1 MFSVLQMRI
10 LIILKRLLS
19 LIVRRWLPL
28 LPRNWSTSPNKEV
41 ILYLMVTM
49 FKRMRIWNKGKSVV
63 IVIMMKL
70 RLGNG
75 TRIKT
80 EGEGE
85 GKNGNGQ
92 DEENEGG
99 WRSKWD
105 SIRRKRIG
113 GHSNEEMDGRRI
125 RTRVEEVDWGG
136 NVMGMDESELETS
149 LSVENK
155 MTIGRRSWR

>member
-1 MFSVLQMRI
+1 MFAKLDSSQMASVI
-10 LIILKRLLS
+10 AKELKYFTKQGGN
-19 LIVRRWLPL
+19 IVFDGIYEM
-28 LPRNWSTSPNKEV
+28 K
-41 ILYLMVTM
+41 
-49 FKRMRIWNKGKSVV
+49 IWNKGKSVV

-99 WRSKWD
+99 
-105 SIRRKRIG
+105 
-113 GHSNEEMDGRRI
+113 
-125 RTRVEEVDWGG
+125 
-136 NVMGMDESELETS
+136 
-149 LSVENK
+149 
-155 MTIGRRSWR
+155 